1 MSADR
6 VYYEIV
12 HTTRYA
18 YDEPVSLAQHVARL
32 TPRDSERQSC
42 LRHDLEVVPAP
53 DTIATHVDYF
63 GNTTTYFAVGDSHD
77 GLTVHARSRVAVS
90 ASPAFEPSASRPW
103 EQAVDQSI
111 WPFDVMEFAFDGP
124 SSPATDDIVSYAS
137 LSFPAG
143 RPVVEAVVDLTGRI
157 HRDLT
162 YDPEATTVETSVSE
176 VFRSKR
182 GVCQDFAR
190 LEIACLRAIGL
201 PVRYVSGYLETVPPA
216 GTERLVGA
224 DASHAWLAVFC
235 PGIGW
240 LDVDPTNNALPS
252 QRHITVAWGRDYGDV
267 SPVRGV
273 FVGGGSHTLHVS
285 VDVLPIVEDSGSESG
300 KT

>member
-6 VYYEIV
+6 VYYDII

-18 YDEPVSLAQHVARL
+18 YSEPVSLAQHVARL

-53 DTIATHVDYF
+53 DTLVTHVDYF
-63 GNTTTYFAVGDSHD
+63 GNTTTFFAVGDAHD

-90 ASPAFEPSASRPW
+90 PSPVLEPSASLPW
-103 EQAVDQSI
+103 EQAVDRST
-111 WPFDVMEFAFDGP
+111 WPFEVQEFVFDGP
-124 SSPATDDIVSYAS
+124 SSQATDDIAVYARA
-137 LSFPAG
+137 SFAAG
-143 RPVVEAVVDLTGRI
+143 RPLVEAVVDLTGRI

-162 YDPEATTVETSVSE
+162 YDPDATTVETSVSE
-176 VFRSKR
+176 VFNSKR

-190 LEIACLRAIGL
+190 LEIACLRAMGL
-201 PVRYVSGYLETVPPA
+201 PVRYVSGYLETVPLADTP
-216 GTERLVGA
+216 RLVGA
-224 DASHAWLAVFC
+224 DASHAWLAVYC

-240 LDVDPTNNALPS
+240 FDVDPTNNVLPS
-252 QRHITVAWGRDYGDV
+252 HRHVTVAWGRDYGDV

-273 FVGGGSHTLHVS
+273 FVGGGPHTLHVS
-285 VDVLPIVEDSGSESG
+285 VDVLPTGAADED
-300 KT
+300 

>member
-6 VYYEIV
+6 VYYDIV

-18 YDEPVSLAQHVARL
+18 YGEPVSLAQHVARL

-42 LRHDLEVVPAP
+42 LRHDLAVVPAP

-63 GNTTTYFAVGDSHD
+63 GNTTTFFAIGDAHD

-90 ASPAFEPSASRPW
+90 AGPAFEPSASLPW
-103 EQAVDQSI
+103 EQAVDRSI
-111 WPFDVMEFAFDGP
+111 WPFDVTEFALDVP
-124 SSPATDDIVSYAS
+124 SSRATDDIAAYARA
-137 LSFPAG
+137 SFPAG
-143 RPVVEAVVDLTGRI
+143 RPLVDAIVDLTGRI

-162 YDPEATTVETSVSE
+162 YDPEATTVDTPVNE
-176 VFRSKR
+176 VFSAKR

-190 LEIACLRAIGL
+190 LEIACVRALGL

-216 GTERLVGA
+216 GTPRLVGA
-224 DASHAWLAVFC
+224 DASHAWIAVFC

-240 LDVDPTNNALPS
+240 LDLDPTNNVLPS
-252 QRHITVAWGRDYGDV
+252 HRHITVAWGRDYGDV

-285 VDVLPIVEDSGSESG
+285 VDVLPTASDADA
-300 KT
+300 